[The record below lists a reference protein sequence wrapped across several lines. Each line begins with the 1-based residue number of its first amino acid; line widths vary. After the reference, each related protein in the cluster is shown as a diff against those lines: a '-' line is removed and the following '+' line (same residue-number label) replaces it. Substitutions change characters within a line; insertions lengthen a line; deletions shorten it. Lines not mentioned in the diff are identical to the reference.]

1 MDFSAYS
8 EDSREMLTSAYNVI
22 TRMEKWNYIK
32 ETQPG
37 DGGYT
42 FTKNVELIN
51 IMNEINND
59 YMGHS
64 AASLDG
70 L

>member
-8 EDSREMLTSAYNVI
+8 EDSQEMLTSAYNVI

-42 FTKNVELIN
+42 FTKCRVNKY
-51 IMNEINND
+51 NE
-59 YMGHS
+59 
-64 AASLDG
+64 
-70 L
+70 